1 MSALARSSSRDNYF
15 VTGTYNFNNPR
26 QFIQNTNQFTHYPTT
41 SRPALSPIDAPTMPE
56 HKATKPSSEPITISE
71 IPLSLPPRD
80 APMPAGHQTLLSL
93 IDSQRPRDAK
103 GNPILPRRRK
113 PRADGDDND
122 EDNSSEPSKE
132 EEGEEEEEEEDLVGP
147 LATSFFWTV
156 PLTFLLIAFEV
167 VVYQQ
172 YSQELVYSQI
182 LTRCAK
188 AFPSP

>member
-1 MSALARSSSRDNYF
+1 MAERK
-15 VTGTYNFNNPR
+15 P
-26 QFIQNTNQFTHYPTT
+26 
-41 SRPALSPIDAPTMPE
+41 
-56 HKATKPSSEPITISE
+56 TKPTSEPITITE

-80 APMPAGHQTLLSL
+80 TPMPAGHQTLLSL

-113 PRADGDDND
+113 PTTSSSAEGANEGDNN
-122 EDNSSEPSKE
+122 EDNSAEPSEE
-132 EEGEEEEEEEDLVGP
+132 EEGEEEDLVGP

-167 VVYQQ
+167 VVHQQ

-188 AFPSP
+188 AFPSQSSPDAPS